1 MADYKG
7 LNVRYHADST
17 EATKALHLIAQEAK
31 LAQGNLT
38 GVQNALKSAEVNG
51 RELNDALK
59 SNQVENLARAMD
71 AARDKAQAY
80 KDVLPQLKDKLAD
93 VRSEIA
99 ETKAALDGTGEVK
112 LFKDDGS
119 VMSVRELTAHLNALE
134 EQECKLASEVERTNT
149 NILTS
154 ESAAKTA
161 AAAYETYA
169 SKLAAGR
176 TELGQFG
183 EDAEKYGKN
192 LESMGDMIS
201 SIGDKMTIVSGVAL
215 MTFGRSTVQATEEFG
230 NAMAQMGGYLDISGA
245 QLEHMSDLALKW
257 GKETQFSATEAAQAM
272 GELAKGGMTQAQIE
286 GGAME
291 ATMNLAAAGELNM
304 ASAAE
309 VAVQAIKTFRLEASD
324 ANKVA
329 DALAG
334 AANTSTAEVSDL
346 AQGFTQVG
354 GAANMAN
361 WNVNEVTGALA
372 LLADRGFS
380 GAEAGTVLK
389 TMLQRLASPTKKAKE
404 TMDELGISVYDSSGR
419 MVPAIDVIK
428 QFEGALDELT
438 DEQKNKAL
446 LDIFGMRGVNGMSA
460 MLNSTS
466 EKFQEYIDAT
476 NQAGYATEMAK
487 SRMGELGWALE
498 YLRGEAETATV
509 NFGQALAPTITNVA
523 KAIESGLQV
532 WNDMSKSEQ
541 EHIANMALMV
551 TAAGPVLSIVG
562 HLTSGIGGFVS
573 TIGQGA
579 TAFSL
584 WRENGHNVADALAN
598 TLVPAMSDTAKHA
611 ELVAE
616 KTAVIQQGM
625 TNLATGAAITGV
637 IYLIG
642 SITSQFM
649 DYIAH
654 EQEFEQATQGLHS
667 AIENIGQAGYNA
679 TGGFESMERSL
690 NDIRDASRNLNESQ
704 AEIAQSLQ
712 QVSSGTDENT
722 MKLNQYMG
730 TIGDLAG
737 KSSLTVGEQ
746 ERLKKAVEGVNG
758 VLGTSVS
765 VIDAQNGQ
773 LSTNYDTL
781 LKVADAYRKYAEVQA
796 TMDAYAKVQ
805 QQIIENAIEM
815 DRLQNELS
823 KADKG
828 VGWYIGDFAVFS
840 DFGGVADKY
849 HELEKSM
856 QQAKD
861 RSDELAF
868 AQTELEKK
876 MDGASTSSDQYN
888 KMLEDMNL
896 KSKGAGQG
904 ITDAGNSLD
913 EFADSA
919 DNAAEAAKQAADEI
933 VKAAKRANEEAYRDQ
948 QREYD
953 REYKAQQQEFDAE
966 YKVQQ
971 REYDREYKER
981 QRAYDAEYKEQQRQF
996 DREYKDL
1003 SNFLDKQY
1011 DAKKSEY
1018 DKEYKL
1024 LKSELDKQYS
1034 EQKKQQDKAY
1044 SQLKSQLD
1052 KQYQAQRDAN
1062 SKSVSNLKSSN
1073 SQAEKALKSS
1083 LDNQYKIRKS
1093 EIDKEFKQL
1102 QKANDN
1108 ILKKAKE
1115 TYKAETDAFKA
1126 ETKRRI
1132 AEIKA
1137 EYEAKK
1143 KALEGND
1150 GSAGIDAQIKAMQD
1164 QTKAEQAEVKKRAE
1178 QEKKAELEKA
1188 VASAKTRR
1196 TRQDAEKALNE
1207 YLAELA
1213 QEAREEDRERQI
1225 EQLEEQKELIKERTE
1240 IAKEALDEERDQ
1252 RIAEYEARRD
1262 EELSA
1267 LEERQGLL
1275 YEKLQEQLDAQEEL
1289 QKQKNDAILEQY
1301 RASLDLRLEAMQA
1314 AHDEEEQRLSDSLA
1328 AQLEK
1333 TKAANEERLAAL
1345 KENQAA
1351 ELEQTKLANEE
1362 ILASKKEANDAA
1374 LASLKESNELQL
1386 SEMKDSQS
1394 IQLENLKQGQSEQL
1408 EALKQSQSDQLDVL
1422 KQSQSDQLQELKY
1435 WQSDQLQAMKNAQDD
1450 AIDQLKKSL
1459 ADGTYN
1465 INKAGGD
1472 MANAAKNAADQ
1483 TVNNMRN
1490 ALAPMPQNTGET
1502 AKLTLRQYLDNINDM
1517 PWSTKNIADTT
1528 GHNLQERLNAYVMPT
1543 TDASKALRNA
1553 ALREIEGLP
1562 EDARQKGESTG
1573 SEFSD
1578 GLGGK
1583 ESEVSDSANKIK
1595 NAVENPLS
1603 DIMEKSG
1610 GFGAKTG
1617 NDYGIGIEQGGEL
1630 ARTSAQNVGNDV
1642 SDALQRPSDDSSTWG
1657 YDMMRNL
1664 NDAIVD
1670 FWNNTLVRN
1679 VENIAQGIANILG
1692 HSKPKEGPLK
1702 NDDQWFYHLGKNLND
1717 GLERS
1722 IPALMATVYGLA
1734 SDVESGMNVSPDLDI
1749 AGKMIENMR
1758 DEETALARQSRRMAG
1773 IVENEFAPSIGFAAN
1788 SSYDVKPMVNGIVGG
1803 VREALRSGMPH
1814 RQGVTVIVNGLSVR
1828 ETADVDRISER
1839 LCQKVV
1845 QAERRGLV

>member
-59 SNQVENLARAMD
+59 SSQVDNLARAMD

-119 VMSVRELTAHLNALE
+119 VMSVRELTAHLNSLE
-134 EQECKLASEVERTNT
+134 EQERKLASEVERTNT

-161 AAAYETYA
+161 AAAYESYSA
-169 SKLAAGR
+169 KLAASR

-215 MTFGRSTVQATEEFG
+215 MTFGRSTIQATEEFG
-230 NAMAQMGGYLDISGA
+230 NAMAQMGGYLDLSGA

-257 GKETQFSATEAAQAM
+257 GKDTQFSATEAAQAM

-309 VAVQAIKTFRLEASD
+309 VAVQAIKTFGLEASD

-389 TMLQRLASPTKKAKE
+389 TMLQRLASPTKKAKD
-404 TMDELGISVYDSSGR
+404 TMDGLGISVYDSSGK
-419 MVPAIDVIK
+419 MVSAIDVIK
-428 QFEGALDELT
+428 QFEGALDGLT

-460 MLNSTS
+460 MLSSTS

-487 SRMGELGWALE
+487 SRMGDLGWALE

-573 TIGQGA
+573 TLGQGA

-625 TNLATGAAITGV
+625 TNLAVGGAVTAAIAVIGMFVDALSSAAEHESTLREATDGLESTISGMANAIDGAYGGV
-637 IYLIG
+637 GDL
-642 SITSQFM
+642 FVR
-649 DYIAH
+649 
-654 EQEFEQATQGLHS
+654 S
-667 AIENIGQAGYNA
+667 ADQ
-679 TGGFESMERSL
+679 
-690 NDIRDASRNLNESQ
+690 IRDASEELLNDQKNLVGSINDTWTQ
-704 AEIAQSLQ
+704 L
-712 QVSSGTDENT
+712 GTNT
-722 MKLNQYMG
+722 GMVDRYVE
-730 TIGDLAG
+730 TIKELADKG
-737 KSSLTVGEQ
+737 NLTAGEQ
-746 ERLKKAVEGVNG
+746 EKLTKAVEGFSEITG
-758 VLGTSVS
+758 ASVS
-765 VIDAQNGQ
+765 VVDAQTGALNTSVAAI
-773 LSTNYDTL
+773 LSA
-781 LKVADAYRKYAEVQA
+781 ADAYEQYAKAQAVMKVYQDTQEQLIRNQIEQEKYAEELKNGYQDLNVVQA
-796 TMDAYAKVQ
+796 AFAGVIGEQADASVAAKQ
-805 QQIIENAIEM
+805 GMEEAEK
-815 DRLQNELS
+815 EAS
-823 KADKG
+823 A
-828 VGWYIGDFAVFS
+828 
-840 DFGGVADKY
+840 
-849 HELEKSM
+849 LEKTMSTLEGMLNETSM
-856 QQAKD
+856 
-861 RSDELAF
+861 S
-868 AQTELEKK
+868 TE
-876 MDGASTSSDQYN
+876 DYN
-888 KMLEDMNL
+888 KILEDL
-896 KSKGAGQG
+896 GIKSKGAGQG
-904 ITDAGNSLD
+904 ITDAGDSLD

-919 DNAAEAAKQAADEI
+919 DNAAEAAKQTADEI

-953 REYKAQQQEFDAE
+953 REYKAQQQAFDAE
-966 YKVQQ
+966 YKAA
-971 REYDREYKER
+971 

-1083 LDNQYKIRKS
+1083 LDNQYKIRKA
-1093 EIDKEFKQL
+1093 EIDKEYKQL

-1164 QTKAEQAEVKKRAE
+1164 QTKAEQDEIKKRAE

-1252 RIAEYEARRD
+1252 RIAAYEAQRD
-1262 EELSA
+1262 EELAA

-1289 QKQKNDAILEQY
+1289 QKEKNDEILEQY
-1301 RASLDLRLEAMQA
+1301 RASLDSRLEAMQA
-1314 AHDEEEQRLSDSLA
+1314 AHDAEEQRLSESLA
-1328 AQLEK
+1328 AQLEQ
-1333 TKAANEERLAAL
+1333 TKLANEERLATL

-1408 EALKQSQSDQLDVL
+1408 EALKQSQSDQL
-1422 KQSQSDQLQELKY
+1422 QELKY

-1465 INKAGGD
+1465 IKQAGDD

-1610 GFGAKTG
+1610 GFGAKIG
-1617 NDYGIGIEQGGEL
+1617 NDFGSGIDQGGEL

-1642 SDALQRPSDDSSTWG
+1642 SDALQRPSDNSSTWG

-1670 FWNNTLVRN
+1670 FWNNTLLRN

-1692 HSKPKEGPLK
+1692 HSKPKEGPLR
-1702 NDDQWFYHLGKNLND
+1702 NDDQWFYHLGQNLND

-1722 IPALMATVYGLA
+1722 IPTLMATVYGLA
-1734 SDVESGMNVSPDLDI
+1734 SDIESGMNVSPDLDI

-1758 DEETALARQSRRMAG
+1758 DEETALAQQSRRMAG

-1788 SSYDVKPMVNGIVGG
+1788 SSYDVKPMVNGIVSG
-1803 VREALRSGMPH
+1803 VREALRSGMPQ